1 MLLPDLK
8 VKKITD
14 ITLEMLTKNKIE
26 ALLLD
31 VDNTLIDLD
40 KNPLDGIKKWI
51 EDMKKNNI
59 KFCIISNS
67 IKKKK
72 VKKIANFLE
81 IPYIY
86 FSLKPSKIGFKK
98 AKKILGMNENQ
109 KIAEVGDQIF
119 TDVLGTKRMQMFSI
133 LTEPICEEKVKINNI
148 KRKIEK
154 KILEGKNC
162 KGD

>member
-1 MLLPDLK
+1 MLLPDLR

-14 ITLEMLTKNKIE
+14 IKLEMLTENEIE

-31 VDNTLIDLD
+31 SDNTLIDLD
-40 KNPLDGIKKWI
+40 KKPLDGIKKWI
-51 EDMKKNNI
+51 EEMKSNNI
-59 KFCIISNS
+59 KFCILSNS

-72 VKKIANFLE
+72 VKRIADFLE
-81 IPYIY
+81 IPYVY

-98 AKKILGMNENQ
+98 AKKIIGIKENN

-119 TDVLGTKRMQMFSI
+119 TDVLGTKRMKMFSI
-133 LTEPICEEKVKINNI
+133 LTEPICKEKVKINNI

-154 KILEGKNC
+154 KILEKN
-162 KGD
+162 KF